1 MTKYFANLKILF
13 IVDRLSKF
21 FIIKYK
27 PSYWD
32 GFIDLHIN
40 RDIAFS
46 IPMSGMV
53 LYPLLVIIFIVL
65 IYLWLQSLRKKDFFV
80 WPLGLL
86 IIGAVS
92 NVLDRIYYGGVID
105 FINVRFFSVFNLSDI
120 YISIAVVWL
129 LLLQFRKKENP
140 VE

>member
-1 MTKYFANLKILF
+1 MTKYFANLIILF

>member
-1 MTKYFANLKILF
+1 MTKYFANLIILF
-13 IVDRLSKF
+13 IVDRLSNF